1 VVLEGHTAMR
11 FAWLKEQEQDD
22 ETVEQGFTHR
32 LSLIRRLYNLAFWV
46 FLLPF
51 FTFIDYSTG
60 FIAFTV
66 IIAIR
71 LVLNL
76 VTNNLLN
83 LTPGQYEGYPFRI

>member
-1 VVLEGHTAMR
+1 MR
-11 FAWLKEQEQDD
+11 FAWLKEQDAD
-22 ETVEQGFTHR
+22 YDPVEQGFAHP
-32 LSLIRRLYNLAFWV
+32 LAMIRRLYNLAFWV

-76 VTNNLLN
+76 VTNNLLH
-83 LTPGQYEGYPFRI
+83 LTPEQYEGYPFRI